1 MNDNLNNLT
10 VKELK
15 ALATSLKIKGRSQLT
30 SRAQLIKAISDTRIP
45 PKRSPTKA
53 SPKRKSLSPKRKSPN
68 KRPPRP
74 NKPLPSLSKYKQV
87 NDLCKMYKV
96 YTKQPRAQYLKS
108 CLKKAIFDNDYK
120 GVKLLVDY
128 GTIVDH
134 SIFEYAIQE
143 KTSLLHKVNT
153 DDKIIDYLLLSMPI
167 NVIVI
172 EDLSIYLKYKQ
183 LKKLLRPQR
192 YNIKNN
198 LALAIEF
205 NRDAVLNKSLDLIY
219 TAQVLLKHGSDPNP
233 DKINGLTLLEI
244 AAKANNFVLVKL
256 LLKYGAEI
264 TDEAISLV
272 APGSKTENPTIY
284 NYILRFKRHHYP
296 DRLPTPHSQMSV
308 VDVDF
313 FNGGRI

>member
-1 MNDNLNNLT
+1 MTKNDNLSNLT

-15 ALATSLKIKGRSQLT
+15 CLASSLKITGRSKLT
-30 SRAQLIKAISDTRIP
+30 TRAQLIRAITETRTP
-45 PKRSPTKA
+45 SKKRSSTKSSPKPERA
-53 SPKRKSLSPKRKSPN
+53 SPERRSLSPKRRKSPN

-87 NDLCKMYKV
+87 NDLCRMYKV
-96 YTKQPRAQYLKS
+96 YTNQPRAQYLKS

-143 KTSLLHKVNT
+143 KTSLLHKVDT
-153 DDKIIDYLLLSMPI
+153 DDKIIDYLLLSLPI

-256 LLKYGAEI
+256 LLKYGAKI

-284 NYILRFKRHHYP
+284 NYILRFKIHHYP
-296 DRLPTPHSQMSV
+296 DRP
-308 VDVDF
+308 
-313 FNGGRI
+313 